1 MNVRELSRL
10 AWKHARNT
18 AAEELYLRG
27 LGDAT
32 RPVSVHAL
40 VNERCNY
47 RCRYCEFWRME
58 HYRDEM
64 SIEEWKRALASLKE
78 FLGHFH
84 VEFSGGEP
92 FIKKGF
98 VDLLPWC
105 RDQDIGW
112 GVTTNGSALSPKTI
126 ATVVAA
132 HPFNVNVSID
142 SHEQAVHDYTRGRE
156 GSHEKLARNLRVLI
170 EQRDAAG
177 QSFPIIIKPVVNVL
191 NFRQL
196 PLIVEWVQQ
205 LGPAVVNFQPMD
217 RWTRESYEEL
227 WIEEEDHP
235 ELERVVDE
243 LLELKA
249 KGAPIMNSELVLGA
263 FVKHFREESAPVETM
278 PCRVGMR
285 NFFIRPDGNVE
296 VCWSYPPIGNI
307 RAQSA
312 REIWRGHEAR
322 QRRKET
328 TACERLC
335 LFTCLS
341 QKTLGDKVKMGIT
354 LLGQIDAHFKGARTV
369 KLPSTS
375 AKGRTPP
382 TPAAR

>member
-1 MNVRELSRL
+1 MNVLELSRL

-18 AAEELYLRG
+18 AAEELYLLG

-58 HYRDEM
+58 RYRDEM
-64 SIEEWKRALASLKE
+64 SIEDWKRALASVKA

-98 VDLLPWC
+98 VELLPWC
-105 RDQDIGW
+105 RDQDISW
-112 GVTTNGSALSPKTI
+112 GVTTNGSALSLKNIEAVI
-126 ATVVAA
+126 AAR
-132 HPFNVNVSID
+132 PFNVNVSID
-142 SHEQAVHDYTRGRE
+142 SHDAAIHDYTRGRE
-156 GSHEKLARNLRVLI
+156 GSHEKLTRNLTLLI

-177 QSFPIIIKPVVNVL
+177 LSFPVIIKPVVNTL

-196 PLIVEWVQQ
+196 PLIVEWVKR

-227 WIEEEDHP
+227 WIEEKDHA
-235 ELERVVDE
+235 ELDRVVDE
-243 LLELKA
+243 LLTLKSQ
-249 KGAPIMNSELVLGA
+249 GAPIMNSELVLKA
-263 FVKHFREESAPVETM
+263 FVKHFREESAPPETM

-285 NFFIRPDGNVE
+285 NFFIRPDGNIE
-296 VCWSYPPIGNI
+296 VCWSFPPIGNI
-307 RAQSA
+307 REHSA
-312 REIWRGHEAR
+312 EEIWRGHEAR

-328 TACERLC
+328 TECERLC

-341 QKTLGDKVKMGIT
+341 QKTLADKVKMGIT
-354 LLGQIDAHFKGARTV
+354 LLGRVDARVKGAGTA
-369 KLPSTS
+369 KLPST
-375 AKGRTPP
+375 
-382 TPAAR
+382 